1 MAYAESK
8 MPAPMPAV
16 PSLFAK
22 KITGDSDDE
31 GDQAQKRRERK
42 RRARTTVVCSVCGEE
57 GKKMRKRKR
66 RAPYLACCRKDVE
79 AAENDAKNS
88 SAEALE
94 HFKNQA
100 KDPDQLKE
108 IIMRY
113 RLQCPSRGQGRTR
126 DAFDWLQEIQTHSK
140 ESLTGEGF
148 EGEMMDFLEFAA
160 WYKGKRGASH
170 EQCLA
175 HWLEIEAKTP
185 LEKRDNDGFGANREP
200 GKQRLPV
207 VTKADG
213 FFGKTQNRL
222 SNAVTLS
229 TRAAKSSV
237 KKADKMIVD
246 IGEAGVTDAMK
257 SQMEG
262 MGVSPETLKIPKG
275 SIGSGWKPDKRKGDK
290 DKKDGDPDDLP
301 TPEKRPKIFDL
312 ETAKADHK
320 KEAKGYVQA
329 IKTANDKLVKTTE
342 ETLESLQEF

>member
-1 MAYAESK
+1 
-8 MPAPMPAV
+8 MPSEKTMPV
-16 PSLFAK
+16 CPSLFPIKIEADDDTGGEDPAHK
-22 KITGDSDDE
+22 KKKGKGKGGNTK
-31 GDQAQKRRERK
+31 A
-42 RRARTTVVCSVCGEE
+42 VCSVCGEE
-57 GKKMRKRKR
+57 GKKTMQS
-66 RAPYLACCRKDVE
+66 YLACCRKDVE
-79 AAENDAKNS
+79 AAENDAKAS

-113 RLQCPSRGQGRTR
+113 RLQCPSRGQGRPR

-160 WYKGKRGASH
+160 WYKARRGASH

-185 LEKRDNDGFGANREP
+185 VEKRDNEGFGANREP

-207 VTKADG
+207 VTKAAG
-213 FFGKTQNRL
+213 FFGTTQNRL
-222 SNAVTLS
+222 SNSVTLS
-229 TRAAKSSV
+229 TRAAKSSA
-237 KKADKMIVD
+237 KKADKTIVD
-246 IGEAGVTDAMK
+246 LGEAGVTDAMA

-275 SIGSGWKPDKRKGDK
+275 SSGWKPDKRKSDK
-290 DKKDGDPDDLP
+290 DKKDGDPGDLP

-329 IKTANDKLVKTTE
+329 IKTANDKLLKTTE
-342 ETLESLQEF
+342 DLLECLQEF

>member
-1 MAYAESK
+1 MPVCPTLFPIKIEADDDAEGVESAHKKK
-8 MPAPMPAV
+8 MG
-16 PSLFAK
+16 K
-22 KITGDSDDE
+22 GKGGNT
-31 GDQAQKRRERK
+31 K
-42 RRARTTVVCSVCGEE
+42 VVCSVCGEE
-57 GKKMRKRKR
+57 GKKTQQS
-66 RAPYLACCRKDVE
+66 YLACCRSDVE
-79 AAENDAKNS
+79 ACQKDAKAS
-88 SAEALE
+88 SPEALE
-94 HFKNQA
+94 HFNNQA

-108 IIMRY
+108 VIMRY
-113 RLQCPSRGQGRTR
+113 RMQCPSRGQGRTR

-185 LEKRDNDGFGANREP
+185 LEKRDNDGFGPNREP

-207 VTKADG
+207 VTKAAG

-290 DKKDGDPDDLP
+290 DKKDGDPDDDLP
-301 TPEKRPKIFDL
+301 TPEKKAKIFDL